1 MVLRRAR
8 GDAGPDGHRRR
19 THGGVR
25 RRRKRRHGAE
35 TKEKADGL
43 GAARGRSRGSPGA
56 WRREES
62 TREKPTMADCGGGN
76 HRRAKRGKHDETT
89 RVRFKGMGASPGF
102 KESVPG
108 VGLDGAAPRLAGDER
123 RPPGQSMA
131 AGELARGARAT
142 SGGSAVRPGAVSMRV
157 RGASRATTRAR
168 EGEDEQE
175 GRTEGGITKPRRA
188 Q

>member
-1 MVLRRAR
+1 VTRDPMVTGGAR
-8 GDAGPDGHRRR
+8 TAALCGGGSGGTTQRQRRR
-19 THGGVR
+19 PTALGQPGGGQGDPR
-25 RRRKRRHGAE
+25 ERGGERK
-35 TKEKADGL
+35 
-43 GAARGRSRGSPGA
+43 
-56 WRREES
+56 S
-62 TREKPTMADCGGGN
+62 TREEPTTVDCGGGN

-102 KESVPG
+102 KESVSG

-175 GRTEGGITKPRRA
+175 GRTEGGTTKPRRA